1 MEFEDLSKLQLR
13 SNTEIIGENGV
24 NEEVNEEVI
33 EEVNEDENKT
43 HETPK
48 LYAVIKGN
56 SNGRT

>member
-1 MEFEDLSKLQLR
+1 MEFEDFSKLQLR

-24 NEEVNEEVI
+24 NEEVNEEV
-33 EEVNEDENKT
+33 NEDENKT
-43 HETPK
+43 QETPK